1 MAESRVRDRSANGPL
16 RVRMKNRL
24 CLVFCNVRHTSV
36 VGDML
41 VSQEAHG
48 IFAMNQG
55 GTADRSYSSLT
66 EPVSVMDFF
75 VFMNLMLLFKE
86 EKYNYEFQR
95 N

>member
-1 MAESRVRDRSANGPL
+1 
-16 RVRMKNRL
+16 
-24 CLVFCNVRHTSV
+24 
-36 VGDML
+36 ML

-75 VFMNLMLLFKE
+75 VFMNLMLLFTE